1 MDEKINQLIKD
12 QMNKHCVHI
21 YEETYN
27 KLCHLKVL
35 AVGPRITTFSQIV
48 ETAVDMLYLKKK
60 AKK

>member
-1 MDEKINQLIKD
+1 MDEKIQLIKD

-27 KLCHLKVL
+27 KLCHLKGR
-35 AVGPRITTFSQIV
+35 AIGPRITTFSQLV
-48 ETAVDMLYLKKK
+48 ETAVDMLSKKK